1 MITSWGG
8 PATGGYPTSVTIHK
22 DPSASGGAYYLVTFS
37 DGSSYTQDIA
47 QVGRKPKI
55 DNPGVFRFGLKGLL
69 AAGAIGFAGH
79 SAGQFLSSLLKP
91 GIFWEPSWLK
101 GVSEVQAA
109 AIQTTVATVAGVTS
123 GLLLVFDTEN
133 VTGLLPTFLNFAAGP
148 LLRSANR
155 IWSATE
161 ITSNLREY
169 IGHHLFGDRGLRDV
183 EQMGRRIWGP

>member
-1 MITSWGG
+1 M
-8 PATGGYPTSVTIHK
+8 
-22 DPSASGGAYYLVTFS
+22 
-37 DGSSYTQDIA
+37 
-47 QVGRKPKI
+47 
-55 DNPGVFRFGLKGLL
+55 
-69 AAGAIGFAGH
+69 
-79 SAGQFLSSLLKP
+79 
-91 GIFWEPSWLK
+91 
-101 GVSEVQAA
+101 QAA